1 MRKCKNM
8 FPRSSLYST
17 LQFKKRLTVMFLNNE
32 GNDALSYAFV
42 SCILVRLHRS
52 FKTKRHCTVYSRA
65 FLRSISQCSQ
75 THFTTIFE

>member
-1 MRKCKNM
+1 MRKCKNT
-8 FPRSSLYST
+8 FPRSSFIFNFT
-17 LQFKKRLTVMFLNNE
+17 IKKTSTVMFLNNE
-32 GNDALSYAFV
+32 GNDELSYAFV

-75 THFTTIFE
+75 THFTTMFE